1 MIVLPDFGYHLD
13 IGHWLFNIGYFFVF
27 VIPSEIRFS
36 IFLSPNRG
44 RVLLYLSPSQ
54 GDTPFALGYYKS
66 SLQD

>member
-1 MIVLPDFGYHLD
+1 MIVLPYFGYHLD

-36 IFLSPNRG
+36 IFSSTTRG
-44 RVLLYLSPSQ
+44 RVLPYLPPSQ
-54 GDTPFALGYYKS
+54 GDTPFALGYYLS